1 MKNKFTKALSILCV
15 TAVVALVAALLPAC
29 TIIDKTE
36 LDPEKAKSQIT
47 MTSIVTSDKIQLKM
61 TSDRKEVGSSTVK
74 VVAVK
79 AYQYLE
85 GDIFSGV
92 SEDIVKLSDAEPYV
106 VGEYKLGTEAEI
118 TLNRFAGSSDYDGL
132 YNKYYLV
139 HENDVV
145 KGPVY
150 STEIEAKYDS
160 VPELIN
166 KSKKGLLAEH
176 NGLSYFKDLGASH
189 VVINFEI
196 SKLIRPNEIFEDG
209 EVIELPLTEED
220 KAKLIEF
227 VFNDKTYYFDK
238 ETVENWDKEI
248 KEYYSLGAQITAIII
263 ARPTTNDEVFPQ
275 KLTYAPYSTQGTSL
289 MSLNTSNSYG
299 FEYYVAMME
308 FFANRY
314 SENNFE
320 NGYVS
325 NYVIGNEI
333 DYAKSYNRISEKQ
346 APLDTYMEEYSRL
359 MRLANLATRKYSKD
373 ITVTIPTTHAWAQ
386 RGFIGGGDAVGAYVP
401 KQMIEWLNTKT
412 KMEGDY
418 NWGLAPHV
426 YGYHL
431 AQAGVY
437 YLDTLNNWNPLGIQG
452 GRNIGITND
461 YNTTAKIT
469 LSNIELLD
477 DYLNQ
482 DSMKFGDTVR
492 SVYLT
497 ESGVSSY
504 WNDKPYGGENIQAG
518 IIASS
523 YYKISQ
529 LDSIKAFSYYRLV
542 DNKDEIGAGA
552 YFGLLKSD
560 FADTATWEEKP
571 AYNVYKYIDTQ
582 YSLRVANEYLQYI
595 EYYNE
600 KQQLQKYNAGF
611 TSYMDLLNVFG
622 TAHDFSDFDWKKAT
636 PVTADKVYEYE
647 DEIDMGD
654 VKFESKSFLY
664 DGKAHSL
671 TVSGTLPAGVTV
683 EYSENN
689 SLTEIGTQ
697 TIMATFKKDGKVVA
711 QRVATLEVT
720 KLYTNKKVYAV
731 GEKIFVT
738 AYIDQDL
745 GNDAWVGIYREN
757 ASIEADPSIF
767 WYSFNTEQDGKIRT
781 VCIQEQI
788 DNLQVQ
794 DRIIPAGKYII
805 RYFINGGYTVR
816 YQTTIEVRQTKK
828 IDLDLTQVEFTS
840 GAFTYDGKAHSL
852 AVSGT
857 LPEGVTVTYENNAQT
872 KEGAYQVKATFYL
885 NGSVIES
892 RYAVLTIEPG
902 TIDRLVVNKTV
913 FEQGE
918 DILITATA
926 PADSDNESWWVGLYL
941 VTDVVE
947 NGTDQSI
954 YWYSVKDGSHLN
966 GTAYNIREQTH
977 NSKRGDY
984 YYIPVGKYK
993 VVLFNSS
1000 GYTVEKTVEIEVV
1013 APTSTVKGTLATD
1026 KTTYTE
1032 NETVMVTATCREKAG
1047 RKTYWVGLYLATED
1061 PATVTSIYWYYVKD
1075 DTHASGTACDI
1086 KKQDINASRGDY
1098 AALPAGKYKL
1108 VLFNTLGEAE
1118 ATVEFT
1124 VVGA

>member
-1 MKNKFTKALSILCV
+1 MKNRFSKALSCLCV
-15 TAVVALVAALLPAC
+15 AAVVALAAAFFPAC
-29 TIIDKTE
+29 LIEDKTE
-36 LDPEKAKSQIT
+36 LDPEKAKSHIT
-47 MTSIVTSDKIQLKM
+47 MTSTVTSDKIQLNM
-61 TSDRKEVGSSTVK
+61 TSDRSKVGSSTVK

-85 GDIFSGV
+85 GDTFSGV
-92 SEDIVKLSDAEPYV
+92 SEDIVKLSDVEPYV
-106 VGEYKLGTEAEI
+106 VGKYRLGTESEI
-118 TLNRFAGSSDYDGL
+118 SLARFSDASGGYDGL

-139 HENDVV
+139 HEDKVV

-150 STEIEAKYDS
+150 STKIEAKYDS
-160 VPELIN
+160 VPELSN
-166 KSKKGLLAEH
+166 KSKKGLLAEY
-176 NGLSYFKDLGASH
+176 NGFSTFKDLGASH
-189 VVINFEI
+189 AVVNFEI
-196 SKLIRPNEIFEDG
+196 RELIRPNEIFEDG
-209 EVIELPLTEED
+209 EAIELPLPEED
-220 KAKLIEF
+220 KENLIEF
-227 VFNDKTYYFDK
+227 VSNGKKYYFNK
-238 ETVENWDKEI
+238 KTVEGWDKEI
-248 KEYYSLGAQITAIII
+248 KDYYSVGAQITAIII

-275 KLTYAPYSTQGTSL
+275 KLTYAPYSTQETAL
-289 MSLNTSNSYG
+289 MGLNTSNSYG

-308 FFANRY
+308 FLANRY
-314 SENNFE
+314 SENDFA
-320 NGYVS
+320 NGYIS

-346 APLDTYMEEYSRL
+346 ASLDTYMEEYSRL

-386 RGFIGGGDAVGAYVP
+386 KGFIANGDAVGAYVP

-431 AQAGVY
+431 PQAGVY
-437 YLDTLNNWNPLGIQG
+437 YLDTYKNPTPILGGIQG

-518 IIASS
+518 IIASA

-542 DNKDEIGAGA
+542 DNKDEAKDYA
-552 YFGLLKSD
+552 YFGLIKSD
-560 FADTATWEEKP
+560 FGETEAWEEKP

-595 EYYNE
+595 EYFNE
-600 KQQLQKYNAGF
+600 KQQLQKYGEGF
-611 TSYMDLLNVFG
+611 TSYLDLLNVFG

-647 DEIDMGD
+647 DEIDLGD
-654 VKFESKSFLY
+654 VKFENKSFLY

-671 TVSGTLPAGVTV
+671 TVSGALPEGVTV

-689 SLTEIGTQ
+689 SLTEVGEEKVT
-697 TIMATFKKDGKVVA
+697 ATFRKEGKLVA
-711 QRVATLEVT
+711 QRVATLEVN
-720 KLYTNKKVYAV
+720 KLYTNKKVYAI

-738 AYIDQDL
+738 AYIDDDL

-757 ASIEADPSIF
+757 ASIESDPSLY
-767 WYSFNTEQDGKIRT
+767 WYSFNTAQDGKMRT

-788 DNLQVQ
+788 DNLQGKIV
-794 DRIIPAGKYII
+794 AGKYFIC
-805 RYFINGGYTVR
+805 YFTDGGYTVR
-816 YQTTIEVRQTKK
+816 YQTPIEVRRTTKT
-828 IDLDLTQVEFTS
+828 DLDLTQVEFTS
-840 GAFTYDGKAHSL
+840 GAFNYDGKAHSL
-852 AVSGT
+852 AVSGA
-857 LPEGVTVTYENNAQT
+857 LPEGVTVKYENNAQT
-872 KEGAYQVKATFYL
+872 EEGVYQVKATFYQS
-885 NGSVIES
+885 GSIIES
-892 RYAVLTIEPG
+892 RYAVLTIEPAV
-902 TIDRLVVNKTV
+902 TDRLVLNKTV

-918 DILITATA
+918 DILVTATA
-926 PADSDNESWWVGLYL
+926 PADSENKTWWVGLYL
-941 VTDVVE
+941 IGDEVKSDE
-947 NGTDQSI
+947 SI
-954 YWYSVKDGSHLN
+954 YWYYLKDDKHTNGATYGIRSQSHN
-966 GTAYNIREQTH
+966 T
-977 NSKRGDY
+977 SRGEY
-984 YYIPVGKYK
+984 VNIPVGKYK
-993 VVLFNSS
+993 VVLFNTS
-1000 GYTVEKTVEIEVV
+1000 GYTVEKIVEIEVV
-1013 APTSTVKGTLATD
+1013 APTSTEKGTLVTD

-1032 NETVMVTATCREKAG
+1032 GETFTVTATCPDKAG
-1047 RKTYWVGLYLATED
+1047 NETYWVGLYLADETPSD
-1061 PATVTSIYWYYVKD
+1061 TVISIYWYYVKD
-1075 DTHASGTACDI
+1075 ETHVSGTAYDI
-1086 KKQDINASRGDY
+1086 RQQKKNEKRAEY
-1098 AALPAGKYKL
+1098 FALPAGKYKL
-1108 VLFNTLGEAE
+1108 LLFNASGAIE
-1118 ATVEFT
+1118 ATVEIT